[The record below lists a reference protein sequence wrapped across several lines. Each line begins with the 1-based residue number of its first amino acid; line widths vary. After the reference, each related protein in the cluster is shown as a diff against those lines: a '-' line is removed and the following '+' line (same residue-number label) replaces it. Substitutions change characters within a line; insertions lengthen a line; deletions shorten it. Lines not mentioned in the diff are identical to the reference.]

1 MKVLCEYFSV
11 PCFAPLL
18 LFVVDHHQNQPE
30 KLRNFL
36 LVGVVGVVVVVV
48 WAMRRRRRGKKR
60 KILVVVVVVV
70 VVVVLDSEPFRN
82 SLSWFCAPFLS

>member
-36 LVGVVGVVVVVV
+36 LVVVVVVV

-60 KILVVVVVVV
+60 KILGVVVGVG
-70 VVVVLDSEPFRN
+70 VVLDSDPFRN
-82 SLSWFCAPFLS
+82 SSSWFCAPFLSW

>member
-18 LFVVDHHQNQPE
+18 LFVVDHHHQNQPE

-36 LVGVVGVVVVVV
+36 LVVVVVV
-48 WAMRRRRRGKKR
+48 WAMRRRRRGEKR
-60 KILVVVVVVV
+60 KILGDGVVG
-70 VVVVLDSEPFRN
+70 VVLDSDPFRN
-82 SLSWFCAPFLS
+82 SSWFCAPFLS

>member
-18 LFVVDHHQNQPE
+18 LFVVDHHHQNHE

-36 LVGVVGVVVVVV
+36 LVGVVVVVV
-48 WAMRRRRRGKKR
+48 WAMRRRRRGEKR
-60 KILVVVVVVV
+60 KILGVVVGVG
-70 VVVVLDSEPFRN
+70 VVLDSDPFRN
-82 SLSWFCAPFLS
+82 SSSWFCAPFLSW

>member
-18 LFVVDHHQNQPE
+18 LFVVDHRQNQPE

-36 LVGVVGVVVVVV
+36 LVGVVVVVVVVV

-60 KILVVVVVVV
+60 KILVVVVV
-70 VVVVLDSEPFRN
+70 LDSEPFRN
-82 SLSWFCAPFLS
+82 SSSWFCAPFLS

>member
-36 LVGVVGVVVVVV
+36 LVGVGVGVGVVV

-60 KILVVVVVVV
+60 KILGVVVVVG
-70 VVVVLDSEPFRN
+70 VVLDSDPFRN
-82 SLSWFCAPFLS
+82 SSSWFCAPFLSW

>member
-18 LFVVDHHQNQPE
+18 LFVVDHRQNQPE

-36 LVGVVGVVVVVV
+36 LVVVVVVVVV
-48 WAMRRRRRGKKR
+48 WAMRRRRRGEKR
-60 KILVVVVVVV
+60 KILGVVVVG
-70 VVVVLDSEPFRN
+70 VVLDSDPFRN
-82 SLSWFCAPFLS
+82 SSSWFCAPFLSW